1 MHTVDDVR
9 RSFGEEQARILN
21 EVFALSLGALEVD
34 IEMSGGVK
42 ETLAPHDYNKLR
54 AAEQEVWAAAERL
67 RLKTLF
73 EELDVSKRAA
83 VEVLV
88 EEAEKELSPKE
99 ASAQDILAAA
109 SADAEQLRNALSAAL
124 RLGEAGEDSALLFFQ
139 TARQKDYDDVVA
151 WATDL
156 RPDWAEAYA
165 VILEGSAQPDVD
177 AGDRFEQLAA
187 AAPSRFDLLH
197 AAQSDQNIMGMM
209 R

>member
-1 MHTVDDVR
+1 MHTVDDVKR
-9 RSFGEEQARILN
+9 ELGDQQARILT

-34 IEMSGGVK
+34 VVLSGGVK
-42 ETLAPHDYNKLR
+42 ETLAPADYNKLR
-54 AAEQEVWAAAERL
+54 AAEQEVWAVGERL

-73 EELDVSKRAA
+73 EELDVEKRAA
-83 VEVLV
+83 IEVLV
-88 EEAEKELSPKE
+88 EAAEKELSPKE

-109 SADAEQLRNALSAAL
+109 SADAEQLRTALEAAL

-156 RPDWAEAYA
+156 REDWAEAYA
-165 VILEGSAQPDVD
+165 VILEGSSQPDVD
-177 AGDRFEQLAA
+177 PGDRFEQLAA
-187 AAPSRFDLLH
+187 AAPSKYELFN
-197 AAQSDQNIMGMM
+197 AAQPEINVYGSL

>member
-1 MHTVDDVR
+1 MHTVDDVKR
-9 RSFGEEQARILN
+9 EFGEQQARILN

-42 ETLAPHDYNKLR
+42 ETLAPGDYNKLR
-54 AAEQEVWAAAERL
+54 AAEQEVWAAGERL

-73 EELDVSKRAA
+73 EELDVTKRAA

-88 EEAEKELSPKE
+88 EEAEKALSPKE
-99 ASAQDILAAA
+99 ASAQDILSAA

-139 TARQKDYDDVVA
+139 TARQKDFDDVVS
-151 WATDL
+151 WAADL
-156 RPDWAEAYA
+156 RPDWAEAYV

-197 AAQSDQNIMGMM
+197 AAQSDANIFGQM

>member
-1 MHTVDDVR
+1 MHTVDDVKR
-9 RSFGEEQARILN
+9 EYGDQQARILT

-34 IEMSGGVK
+34 IVLSGGVK
-42 ETLAPHDYNKLR
+42 ETLAPADYNKLR
-54 AAEQEVWAAAERL
+54 AAEQEVWAAGERL

-73 EELDVSKRAA
+73 EELDVTKRAA
-83 VEVLV
+83 IEVLV

-109 SADAEQLRNALSAAL
+109 SAEQLRNALSAAL
-124 RLGEAGEDSALLFFQ
+124 GLGEAGEDSARLFFQ

-156 RPDWAEAYA
+156 REDWAEAYA
-165 VILEGSAQPDVD
+165 VILEGSSQPDVD
-177 AGDRFEQLAA
+177 PGDRFEQLAA
-187 AAPSRFDLLH
+187 AAPSKYDLLH
-197 AAQSDQNIMGMM
+197 ADQPTINSLGSL

>member
-1 MHTVDDVR
+1 MHTVDDVKR
-9 RSFGEEQARILN
+9 EYGDQQARILT

-34 IEMSGGVK
+34 IVLSGGVK
-42 ETLAPHDYNKLR
+42 ETLAPADYNKLR
-54 AAEQEVWAAAERL
+54 AAEQEVWAAGERL

-83 VEVLV
+83 IEVLV

-99 ASAQDILAAA
+99 ASAQDILAAS

-139 TARQKDYDDVVA
+139 TARQKDFDDVVA

-156 RPDWAEAYA
+156 RPDWAEAYV
-165 VILEGSAQPDVD
+165 VILEGTSQPDVD
-177 AGDRFEQLAA
+177 PGSRFEQLAA
-187 AAPSRFDLLH
+187 AAPSKYELFN
-197 AAQSDQNIMGMM
+197 AAQPEINVYGSL

>member
-1 MHTVDDVR
+1 MHTVDDVKR
-9 RSFGEEQARILN
+9 EYGDRQTRILI
-21 EVFALSLGALEVD
+21 EVFALSAGALEVD
-34 IEMSGGVK
+34 VVLSGGVK
-42 ETLAPHDYNKLR
+42 ETLAPADYNRLR
-54 AAEQEVWAAAERL
+54 AAEQEVWAAGERL

-73 EELDVSKRAA
+73 EELDVEKRAA
-83 VEVLV
+83 IEVLV

-124 RLGEAGEDSALLFFQ
+124 GLGEAGEDSARLFFQ

-156 RPDWAEAYA
+156 REDWAEAYA
-165 VILEGSAQPDVD
+165 VILEGTSQPDVD

-187 AAPSRFDLLH
+187 AAPSKYELFN
-197 AAQSDQNIMGMM
+197 AAQPDINVFGSL

>member
-1 MHTVDDVR
+1 MHTVDDVKR
-9 RSFGEEQARILN
+9 AYGEQQARILN

-42 ETLAPHDYNKLR
+42 ETLAPRDYNMLR
-54 AAEQEVWAAAERL
+54 AAEQEVWAAGERL

-73 EELDVSKRAA
+73 EELDVEKRAA
-83 VEVLV
+83 IEVLV

-99 ASAQDILAAA
+99 ASAQDLLHAA

-139 TARQKDYDDVVA
+139 TARQKDFDDVVA

-156 RPDWAEAYA
+156 RPDWAEAYV
-165 VILEGSAQPDVD
+165 VILEGSSQPDVD
-177 AGDRFEQLAA
+177 PGDRFEQLAA

-197 AAQSDQNIMGMM
+197 AAQSDANILGQM